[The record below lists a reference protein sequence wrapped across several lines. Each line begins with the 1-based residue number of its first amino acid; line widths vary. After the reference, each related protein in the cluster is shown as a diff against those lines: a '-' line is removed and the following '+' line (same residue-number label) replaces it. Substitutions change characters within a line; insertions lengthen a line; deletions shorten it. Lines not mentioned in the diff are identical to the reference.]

1 MSAQKTEQP
10 TKRRID
16 DARKRGQVAHS
27 REVDSAIVLLAAFG
41 VMRFGGAAIWNGL
54 QSIMIDSFSNLNKD
68 PLNTPLSASIGSAVV
83 GRAVLLLLPLL
94 GTIAALSIAAGVGQ
108 TGGPLFAA
116 EAVKPQL
123 SRISPLAGAKRLFAS
138 KQSWVTLAK
147 SMGKFIVLGGVAALA
162 VRARW
167 SDITGLGVAYSL
179 PQSLGLLVDIG
190 FQVSL
195 QVMLA
200 VLGLAAA
207 DFIFQRFDFVSQL
220 RMSRQEVK
228 DEMKQTEGDPA
239 VKAQLARMRRSFLA
253 RVMQSVPKADVILVN
268 PTHYAVALK
277 YDAATSTAPIVL
289 AKGTGLMAQRIR
301 EIAEEHRI
309 PIISNPP
316 LTRAIYKAV
325 DVGREITPELYEA
338 VAEIL
343 AFVYRLRT
351 GVVAARA

>member
-1 MSAQKTEQP
+1 MAAQKTEQP

-27 REVDSAIVLLAAFG
+27 REVDSAVVLLAAFG
-41 VMRFGGAAIWNGL
+41 VLRFGGAAMWNGM
-54 QSIMIDSFSNLNKD
+54 QSIMLDSFSNLNKD
-68 PLNTPLSASIGSAVV
+68 PINTPLTAAVGTAVV
-83 GRAVLLLLPLL
+83 GRAVAMLLPLL
-94 GTIAALSIAAGVGQ
+94 GAIAALSVVTGVGQ
-108 TGGPLFAA
+108 TGGPLFAV

-123 SRISPLAGAKRLFAS
+123 NRLSPLAGAKRLVAS

-147 SMGKFIVLGGVAALA
+147 SLAKFVVLGGVAALA
-162 VRARW
+162 LRARW
-167 SDITGLGVAYSL
+167 TDLTGLGVAYSL

-195 QVMLA
+195 QVTLA
-200 VLGLAAA
+200 VLALAAA
-207 DFIFQRFDFVSQL
+207 DFVFQRFDFISQL
-220 RMSRQEVK
+220 RMSRQELK
-228 DEMKQTEGDPA
+228 DELKQTEGDPA
-239 VKAQLARMRRSFLA
+239 VKAQMARMRRSFLA
-253 RVMQSVPKADVILVN
+253 RVMQSVPKADVVLVN

-277 YDAATSTAPIVL
+277 YDAATSSAPVVI

-309 PIISNPP
+309 PVISNPP

-325 DVGREITPELYEA
+325 EIGKEITPDLYEA